1 MNTDNCPGR
10 IETQI
15 SAAGAVQPTT
25 HSVEDMIAAP
35 RKPVFIVDDSPV
47 VRERLVTMISE
58 LPNVEIVGQADIAF
72 EAIDSIRQLRPT
84 FVVLDISMPGGSGMY
99 VLETIKRERPG
110 PTVIMLTNFAHDP
123 YRQKCL
129 QLGADYFFDK
139 STEFERVTE
148 VLRQGATSGRFNSS
162 SNAQAA

>member
-1 MNTDNCPGR
+1 
-10 IETQI
+10 
-15 SAAGAVQPTT
+15 
-25 HSVEDMIAAP
+25 MIMAT

-47 VRERLVTMISE
+47 VRERLITMISE

-72 EAIDSIRQLRPT
+72 EAIDSIRQLRPAV
-84 FVVLDISMPGGSGMY
+84 VVLDISMPGGSGMY
-99 VLETIKRERPG
+99 VLETIKKDRPG

-148 VLRQGATSGRFNSS
+148 VLRQIPPNGQPTPVTDTQLA
-162 SNAQAA
+162 